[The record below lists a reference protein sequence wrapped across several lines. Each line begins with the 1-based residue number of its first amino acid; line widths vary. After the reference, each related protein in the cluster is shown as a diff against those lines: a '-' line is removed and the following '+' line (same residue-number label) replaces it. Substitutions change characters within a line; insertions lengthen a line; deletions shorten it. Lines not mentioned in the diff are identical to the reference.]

1 MIIAVFGSDHLNN
14 SLTAVNLLSYLN

>member
-14 SLTAVNLLSYLN
+14 SLTAVNLLSYLI